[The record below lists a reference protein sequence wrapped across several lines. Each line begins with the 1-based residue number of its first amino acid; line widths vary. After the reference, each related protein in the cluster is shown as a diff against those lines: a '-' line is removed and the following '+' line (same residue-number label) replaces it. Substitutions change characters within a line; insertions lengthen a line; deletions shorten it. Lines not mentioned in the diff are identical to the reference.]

1 MRLSLVAFS
10 NVFERVIVSLLL
22 VMLMIL
28 IVIGVGVLADL
39 FVDFFR
45 HLPSRLAQL
54 DNVKT
59 LQHEMHQAFGGFLV
73 LLLGLELLT
82 TVRMYLTDHMI
93 HVETVFLVA
102 MKDLR
107 LLWRDRPS
115 LFWILAWPLI
125 FALFFPKAVTEV
137 RHHGIDTPEQYERF
151 VERYA
156 AGGADRRA

>member
-1 MRLSLVAFS
+1 MRLGLVAFS
-10 NVFERVIVSLLL
+10 KVFERVIVGLLL

-28 IVIGVGVLADL
+28 ILVGVGVLADL

-45 HLPSRLAQL
+45 QLPSRLAQL
-54 DNVKT
+54 DNVET

-102 MKDLR
+102 MIAVGRHVIELDFGTASMGT
-107 LLWRDRPS
+107 LLGVAAILLS
-115 LFWILAWPLI
+115 L
-125 FALFFPKAVTEV
+125 
-137 RHHGIDTPEQYERF
+137 
-151 VERYA
+151 A
-156 AGGADRRA
+156 AGYYLLKRSGLPDSGPHVTRS